1 MTFIQ
6 FLYHPLIFQGKHAIF
21 LMGTQLQIAI
31 TIDLQLLRFLT
42 KASPGKT
49 SRTDAF
55 LYLIQCQER
64 LLEIDFEGGLKVPF
78 LISITSLSS
87 MWKWNKR
94 TVMAFMETLQR
105 HGAIEVKKNW
115 NGTLVRMLNMTKISP
130 QTADEIL

>member
-1 MTFIQ
+1 
-6 FLYHPLIFQGKHAIF
+6 
-21 LMGTQLQIAI
+21 MGTKLQIAV

-42 KASPGKT
+42 KARPGKT
-49 SRTDAF
+49 TRNDAF

-78 LISITSLSS
+78 LISITRLSS

-94 TVMAFMETLQR
+94 TVMVFIETLQR

-115 NGTLVRMLNMTKISP
+115 NGTLVRMLNISKIPP
-130 QTADEIL
+130 QTADKTL

>member
-1 MTFIQ
+1 
-6 FLYHPLIFQGKHAIF
+6 
-21 LMGTQLQIAI
+21 MGTKLQIAV

-42 KASPGKT
+42 KARPGKT
-49 SRTDAF
+49 TRNDAF

-78 LISITSLSS
+78 LISITRLSS

-115 NGTLVRMLNMTKISP
+115 NGTLVRMLNISKIPP
-130 QTADEIL
+130 QTAGKTL

>member
-1 MTFIQ
+1 MV
-6 FLYHPLIFQGKHAIF
+6 
-21 LMGTQLQIAI
+21 TQLPIAV

-115 NGTLVRMLNMTKISP
+115 NGTLVRMLNITKIPP
-130 QTADEIL
+130 QTADKTI

>member
-1 MTFIQ
+1 
-6 FLYHPLIFQGKHAIF
+6 
-21 LMGTQLQIAI
+21 MGTQLQIAV
-31 TIDLQLLRFLT
+31 TLDLQLLRFLT

-105 HGAIEVKKNW
+105 HGAIEVRKNW
-115 NGTLVRMLNMTKISP
+115 NGTLVRMLNITKIPP
-130 QTADEIL
+130 QTADKTL

>member
-1 MTFIQ
+1 
-6 FLYHPLIFQGKHAIF
+6 
-21 LMGTQLQIAI
+21 MGTQLQIAV
-31 TIDLQLLRFLT
+31 TLDLQLLRFLT
-42 KASPGKT
+42 KASPRKT

-115 NGTLVRMLNMTKISP
+115 NGTLVRMLNITKIPP
-130 QTADEIL
+130 QTADKTL

>member
-1 MTFIQ
+1 
-6 FLYHPLIFQGKHAIF
+6 
-21 LMGTQLQIAI
+21 MGTQLPISV

-78 LISITSLSS
+78 LH
-87 MWKWNKR
+87 
-94 TVMAFMETLQR
+94 VEMEQEDSYGVHGNAAKTWRYRDKKELER
-105 HGAIEVKKNW
+105 HARSHAQYYKNTAA
-115 NGTLVRMLNMTKISP
+115 NG
-130 QTADEIL
+130 